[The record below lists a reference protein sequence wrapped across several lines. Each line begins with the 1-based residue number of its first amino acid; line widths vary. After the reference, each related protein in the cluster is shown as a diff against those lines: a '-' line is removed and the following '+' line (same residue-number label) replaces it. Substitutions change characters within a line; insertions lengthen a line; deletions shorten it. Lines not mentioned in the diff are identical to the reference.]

1 MDLGVHYFQTQ
12 PNMNLPSKS
21 KTVKRSSPGCSLA
34 FKAARKSLNDQWP
47 FQEPKLEVSTI
58 YKAYVRAYMVQY
70 LHFRILKFPLKWWLV
85 AVINWAL
92 CWMNVLGMSWTKRSS
107 IGASTFRRQALFWA
121 HVCSSTNMF
130 LCGSFCQDFVADS
143 CLFFW
148 WMFRHGHRPPEPLRV
163 VGRLGASPWQHQ
175 KTNRGSCHGKSLN
188 EMRV

>member
-70 LHFRILKFPLKWWLV
+70 LHFRILRFPLKWWLV

-92 CWMNVLGMSWTKRSS
+92 CWMNVLGMSWTKKSS

-121 HVCSSTNMF
+121 
-130 LCGSFCQDFVADS
+130 Q
-143 CLFFW
+143 CLFIHKHVFMLKFLPRLCCW
-148 WMFRHGHRPPEPLRV
+148 FMFVFLVDVPTWP
-163 VGRLGASPWQHQ
+163 
-175 KTNRGSCHGKSLN
+175 
-188 EMRV
+188 